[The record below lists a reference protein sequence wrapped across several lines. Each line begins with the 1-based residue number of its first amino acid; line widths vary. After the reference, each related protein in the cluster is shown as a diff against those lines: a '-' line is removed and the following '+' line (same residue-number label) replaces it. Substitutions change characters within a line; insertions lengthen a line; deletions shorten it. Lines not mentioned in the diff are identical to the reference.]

1 MIAILREL
9 RREHRGMARLLDS
22 LERQIAKVEAGRAPD
37 YEIVEALVDFFLDFP
52 DACHHPKE
60 DLVFAKLR
68 LRDPRAAAQVG
79 DLHAEHEELAELT
92 LRFAD
97 GFDWM
102 LEDPAL
108 PGDWFE
114 HGARQFADFLRR
126 HIAIEE
132 EVLFPAAERALE
144 PFDWTEID
152 AAFTLSGHSLSDDPA
167 KRRFDVLYDEVLI
180 LDEVDCPEPAET

>member
-1 MIAILREL
+1 MITILREL
-9 RREHRGMARLLDS
+9 RREHRGMVRLLGV
-22 LERQIAKVEAGRAPD
+22 LERQIARFEAGAAPD
-37 YEIVEALVDFFLDFP
+37 YEIVESLVDYFIDFP

-68 LRDPRAAAQVG
+68 LRDPRAVARIG

-97 GFDWM
+97 GFDGM

-108 PGDWFE
+108 PGDWFR
-114 HGARQFADFLRR
+114 HSAHQFADFLRR
-126 HIAIEE
+126 HIRIEE
-132 EVLFPAAERALE
+132 DVLFPAAERALE

-152 AAFTLSGHSLSDDPA
+152 AAFALSGHSFSDDPA
-167 KRRFDVLYDEVLI
+167 KQRFDALYDEVLI
-180 LDEVDCPEPAET
+180 LDFFDRAESAGI